1 MSHRLSSDIYAS
13 QSERNKNLRREKIK
27 KNILLVILFIT
38 FKLYSIGYWDYSPE
52 FFNPSA
58 ISRSMGIVNI
68 ADAWSDNYNMS
79 QNPAKIF
86 HQDFI
91 GISSSTSSTY
101 PFFVDNLYD
110 TKQASSNLFLS
121 KNGVHVLLPSVNSS
135 GKWGET
141 TKLTKGIRGYSSVQ
155 EYALSGQLN
164 LKKILQSVPNDFY
177 LSVGMNL
184 KDHHSVLDFYH
195 YPVNG
200 SIVREKTH
208 NLSADFGVLTK
219 YRISDDFLFGRST
232 ELSLGF
238 KQLHAIREKNSDNLK
253 GYLKDYHVGM
263 GIKQTLKE
271 KEDGSDIIGLV
282 MTANYS
288 KGKDAAK
295 ASAFSSGLRLNLYN
309 LIYVSTGYVD
319 TSQDFNKFPTFGLGL
334 NYEYQRIGF
343 QCNYAHTETMNDIKK
358 SINVIDLSI
367 KYKL

>member
-1 MSHRLSSDIYAS
+1 M
-13 QSERNKNLRREKIK
+13 K

-38 FKLYSIGYWDYSPE
+38 FKLYSIGYWDYSPD

-91 GISSSTSSTY
+91 GVSSSASSTY
-101 PFFVDNLYD
+101 PFFIDDIYD
-110 TKQASSNLFLS
+110 TKQASSNVFLS
-121 KNGVHVLLPSVNSS
+121 KNGIHVLLPSVNSL
-135 GKWGET
+135 GKWGGT

-184 KDHHSVLDFYH
+184 KDYHSVLDNY
-195 YPVNG
+195 YYLVNG
-200 SIVREKTH
+200 LPVRQEKH
-208 NLSADFGVLTK
+208 NLSADFGVLTI
-219 YRISDDFLFGRST
+219 YRISDDFLFGQAT

-238 KQLHAIREKNSDNLK
+238 KQLHAIREKNSDIPQ
-253 GYLKDYHVGM
+253 DYHVGM
-263 GIKQTLKE
+263 GIKQTLKD
-271 KEDGSDIIGLV
+271 KEDGSDMIGLV

-288 KGKDAAK
+288 KGKDNAK

-309 LIYVSTGYVD
+309 LIYVSTGYVN

-343 QCNYAHTETMNDIKK
+343 QCNYAHTETITDIKK
-358 SINVIDLSI
+358 PINVIDLSI

>member
-1 MSHRLSSDIYAS
+1 M
-13 QSERNKNLRREKIK
+13 K

-38 FKLYSIGYWDYSPE
+38 FKLHSIGYWDYSPE

-91 GISSSTSSTY
+91 GMSSSTSSTY
-101 PFFVDNLYD
+101 PFFIDNLYD

-184 KDHHSVLDFYH
+184 KDHHSVLDIYH

-253 GYLKDYHVGM
+253 DYHVGM

-271 KEDGSDIIGLV
+271 KEDGSDMIGLV